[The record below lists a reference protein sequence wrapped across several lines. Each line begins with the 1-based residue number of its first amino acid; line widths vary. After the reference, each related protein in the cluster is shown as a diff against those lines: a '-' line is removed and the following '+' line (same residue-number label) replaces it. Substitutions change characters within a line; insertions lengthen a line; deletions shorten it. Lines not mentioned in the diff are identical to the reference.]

1 MINVPRRYESAF
13 RKRYREI
20 VHALHIETPH
30 DRSEALFVAAQ
41 FVAWLECRDALTK
54 AMDRPDY
61 DTLNTTERKEARALR
76 RQSLVLAK
84 TYMATMAKLTN
95 ALRRDKARTPTSGD
109 ELIAFGG
116 RR

>member
-20 VHALHIETPH
+20 VHAFHLQTDH

-41 FVAWLECRDALTK
+41 WVAWLESRDALTK
-54 AMDRPDY
+54 AMDRPDF
-61 DTLNTTERKEARALR
+61 DMLNTTERKEARALR

-84 TYMATMAKLTN
+84 TYQYSMSKLTN
-95 ALRRDKARTPTSGD
+95 ALRRAGIKTPTSGE
-109 ELIAFGG
+109 ELVAFGG